1 MRKSHTPAE
10 KAQCAL
16 EALRGK
22 RTIAAIAAERG
33 LHPNQVSKWKR
44 DFVNRA
50 CLIFETDAET
60 EIAEQKERDKTVQE
74 LQAQKD
80 KLAAELEWVKGKL
93 KSEFSVAERRSMVDM
108 EARELSITAQTE
120 LLGINR
126 TSLYYKPVP
135 PSEKELLIKSLIEK
149 IHAEHP
155 EFGCRRITASLN
167 KEEGLHVNHKA
178 VYRHMR
184 EMGINA
190 RVTRNSGASQNH

>member
-135 PSEKELLIKSLIEK
+135 PSE
-149 IHAEHP
+149 
-155 EFGCRRITASLN
+155 
-167 KEEGLHVNHKA
+167 
-178 VYRHMR
+178 
-184 EMGINA
+184 
-190 RVTRNSGASQNH
+190 